1 MSKKL
6 EPNTRIETTAILEL
20 LRMARIMKR
29 QLKIL
34 KGMQLNQD
42 EKTLIKKAIE
52 SVEDDCNLFKIN

>member
-34 KGMQLNQD
+34 KGMLNQD